1 MTRLQRRSGV
11 LMLIGA
17 SVCWS
22 TSGLFIRAIHL
33 DTATIILWRG
43 LAGAFGL
50 TLLILWLEG
59 RAGLRGFFRL
69 GRAGWAY
76 ALVSGLGMLCFIG
89 ALQNTSVAHVAIIYA
104 TVPFA
109 AAAGGWFFLRERPSR
124 AAIIASCIAL
134 IGATAMVGLGQD
146 GHLTGDILA
155 VVMVFTGAA
164 LILIARANPGL
175 PALAAAAVSAVWAP
189 LACLP
194 FASTAGLNA
203 ANIGLLFA
211 FGLLNTTLAFALFI
225 IGSRRLPAV
234 ETALISALEAPMT
247 PLWVWLVFAETPSPA
262 TLAGGAVVM
271 GSVFWYISR
280 PTRRGAA

>member
-1 MTRLQRRSGV
+1 MIPVQRRSGV

-17 SVCWS
+17 SVSWS

-43 LAGAFGL
+43 LAGAVGL

-59 RAGLRGFFRL
+59 RAGLRGFGRL

-109 AAAGGWFFLRERPSR
+109 AAAGGWFFLREKPSR

-134 IGATAMVGLGQD
+134 TGAVAMVGLGQD
-146 GHLTGDILA
+146 GHITGDILA

-189 LACLP
+189 LVCLP

-203 ANIGLLFA
+203 GNIGLLFA
-211 FGLLNTTLAFALFI
+211 FGLVNTTLAFALFI

-262 TLAGGAVVM
+262 TLAGGAVVI

-280 PTRRGAA
+280 PTRRDAA